1 MVRIADEVTSGNSM
15 PLMSNEIKARAYK
28 FSQDW
33 KDAHRENGDTHSFYN
48 DFFHVFGI
56 ARRSVANY
64 EKAIKKLN
72 NKTGFIDLFWPG
84 VLLIEQKSAGRDL
97 SKALEQANDYC
108 IDLKERE
115 KPRFILV
122 SDFQNFELYDLDEN
136 TEIHFK
142 LADLKDYIQHFYF
155 IAGIKPVSYKD
166 QDPANI
172 IASNLMTRLH
182 DLLFESGYIGKD
194 LEKLLV
200 RIMFCLFAEDTD
212 IFNRGTFTQFIEN
225 KTLEDGSNVG
235 CSLVHLFDILNT
247 FPKNRQKSIDEDMM
261 AFPYVNGSLFA
272 DFMRIPAFNTAMR
285 QALLDCCYFDWTK
298 ISPALFGSLFQTAML
313 SKEQREQGAHYTSEY
328 NILKTIHPLFLDDLY
343 AEFHKIKNSKSTKR
357 QSQLEAFHTK
367 ISELT
372 FFDPACG
379 CGNFLI
385 LAFREMRELEIQ
397 VLNEI
402 YPTEI
407 RQDVLDVGILT
418 KVTVSQFYGIEIAEF
433 PAKIAETALWIV
445 DHQMNMKLSETFGK
459 AFVRLPLPA
468 ESAHIFHGNALITNW
483 SDVLP
488 SNQCNYI
495 LGNPPFVGKAFMS
508 DIQKEALTTIAK
520 DIKGKGNLD
529 FVTAWFIKAARYIQK
544 TKIKVGFV
552 STNSITQGEQALIL
566 WKELLNKHKIHIHFA
581 YQTFKWTLDEKK
593 GENMEIAK
601 VHVIIVG
608 FANYDTDS
616 KYLFKHDIE
625 NNIPVKNAVQKIN
638 FYLLESDNIFIESRS
653 KPLCDVPE
661 ITFGNMPIGK
671 DFLFDDF
678 QKQELI
684 KADAQIAP
692 FIKPFISAKEFIN
705 GETRWCLWLDGVAP
719 DKFRHIKP
727 IINIIKNIKKQRL
740 ESDRLETQKLGDT
753 AYLFGYIKQPQS
765 NYLVIPRVSS
775 EHRKYIPM
783 IFATPDYI
791 VGDTC
796 LAVDNATLYH
806 FGILTSTM
814 HMDWMR
820 YTCGRLK
827 SDYRY
832 SNTIVYNNFPW
843 CNPTDKQK
851 QAIEQ
856 KAQKVLDARL
866 LYSDSSLADLYDVNT
881 MPPELHKAHNE
892 LDMAVDKAY
901 KSSGFNT
908 LDERIEFLFDMYQ
921 KLSMPLIPIEKIK
934 KKRTKK

>member
-1 MVRIADEVTSGNSM
+1 
-15 PLMSNEIKARAYK
+15 MSNEIKARAYK

-33 KDAHRENGDTHSFYN
+33 KDATREKGDTHSFYN
-48 DFFHVFGI
+48 DFFDVFGI
-56 ARRSVANY
+56 KRRSVATY
-64 EKAIKKLN
+64 ETAVKKLN
-72 NKTGFIDLFWPG
+72 NTQGFIDLFWPG
-84 VLLIEQKSAGRDL
+84 VLLIEQKSAGRNLDD
-97 SKALEQANDYC
+97 AYIQANDYC

-122 SDFQNFELYDLDEN
+122 SDFQNFELYDLEER
-136 TEIHFK
+136 TEIRFK
-142 LADLKDYIQHFYF
+142 LADLKDYVHHFYF
-155 IAGIKPVSYKD
+155 IAGIKLVSYKD

-182 DLLFESGYIGKD
+182 DLLFASGYVGKD

-212 IFNRGTFTQFIEN
+212 IFERGTFTQFIEN

-235 CSLVHLFDILNT
+235 CGLVHLFDILNT
-247 FPKNRQKSIDEDMM
+247 FPKNRQKSLDEDMM
-261 AFPYVNGSLFA
+261 NFPYVNGGLFT
-272 DFMRIPAFNTAMR
+272 DLMRIPAFDSTMR

-313 SKEQREQGAHYTSEY
+313 PLEQREQGAHYTSEY
-328 NILKTIHPLFLDDLY
+328 NILKTIHPLFLDDLKS
-343 AEFHKIKNSKSTKR
+343 EFDKIKNSKSTKR
-357 QSQLEAFHTK
+357 HSQLLEFHKK
-367 ISELT
+367 ISTLT

-385 LAFREMRELEIQ
+385 LAFREMRELEIHL
-397 VLNEI
+397 LNEI
-402 YPTEI
+402 YPI
-407 RQDVLDVGILT
+407 QSRQDVLDVGVLT
-418 KVTVSQFYGIEIAEF
+418 KITVSQFYGIEIAEF

-445 DHQMNMKLSETFGK
+445 DHQMNMKLSENFGK

-468 ESAHIFHGNALITNW
+468 ESAHIFHGNALTTDW

-488 SNQCNYI
+488 IEKCNYI
-495 LGNPPFVGKAFMS
+495 LGNPPFVGKSFMS
-508 DIQKEALTTIAK
+508 TIQKENLTTIAK

-529 FVTAWFIKAARYIQK
+529 FVTAWFIKASQYIQN

-566 WKELLNKHKIHIHFA
+566 WKELLNHYKIHIHFA

-608 FANYDTDS
+608 FAHYDTET
-616 KYLFKHDIE
+616 KYLYKHDIE
-625 NNIPVKNAVQKIN
+625 NNKPVKNAVQKIN
-638 FYLLESDNIFIESRS
+638 FYLLERDNIFIESRT
-653 KPLCDVPE
+653 KPLCSVPE

-684 KADAQIAP
+684 KADAQIAQ

-705 GETRWCLWLDGVAP
+705 GESRWCLWLNGVAP

-727 IINIIKNIKKQRL
+727 IMNIIKNIKKQRL
-740 ESDRLETQKLGDT
+740 ESERIETQKLSDT

-765 NYLVIPRVSS
+765 DYLVIPRVSS

-796 LAVDNATLYH
+796 LAVENATLYH
-806 FGILTSTM
+806 FGVLTSTM

-843 CNPTDKQK
+843 CEVTDKQK
-851 QAIEQ
+851 QVIEQ

-866 LYSDSSLADLYDVNT
+866 LYPNSSLADLYDSAT
-881 MPPELHKAHNE
+881 MPHELVKAHNE
-892 LDMAVDKAY
+892 LDNAVDKAY

-908 LDERIEFLFDMYQ
+908 SEERISFLFDMYQ
-921 KLSMPLIPIEKIK
+921 KLSMPLIPIEKPQKIR
-934 KKRTKK
+934 KRKA